1 MLELFVKDFIQKHFE
16 FNSLIE
22 TLAIQRAFSSTKS
35 LIVLDS
41 LNSILLCCKL
51 LENYK
56 INLIE
61 VALLYFNW
69 STVSNVEA
77 FYVESRTATTTLF
90 EQTWRTS
97 ADKA

>member
-16 FNSLIE
+16 FNSLVE

-41 LNSILLCCKL
+41 LSSILLCCKL
-51 LENYK
+51 LEDYK

-61 VALLYFNW
+61 VALWYFN
-69 STVSNVEA
+69 
-77 FYVESRTATTTLF
+77 
-90 EQTWRTS
+90 
-97 ADKA
+97 

>member
-1 MLELFVKDFIQKHFE
+1 MLELSLNKIFHKHFE

-61 VALLYFNW
+61 VALWYFN
-69 STVSNVEA
+69 
-77 FYVESRTATTTLF
+77 
-90 EQTWRTS
+90 
-97 ADKA
+97 